1 MLIGLI
7 SDTHQPSEQ
16 RTLWDEVYTAFR
28 GVDLILHAGD
38 VVHPMV
44 LDWLEEIAPVLAARG
59 NNDVGWQDPRMKD
72 LQLLD
77 IEGLR
82 LAMMHD
88 MEPETRPIDELRR
101 RDLGGEHADIMV
113 TGHTHFER
121 IDYRDGVLQINSGS
135 PTLPHLWSTRLG
147 TVGLIEVDGDKLEA
161 QILRLG
167 QTEGRENPGIEYRFT
182 RETGWSASGSAWRS
196 SAPARGSR

>member
-28 GVDLILHAGD
+28 GVALILHAGD

-59 NNDVGWQDPRMKD
+59 NNDIGWQDPRMKD

-77 IEGLR
+77 IEGLQ
-82 LAMMHD
+82 LAMVHD

-147 TVGLIEVDGDKLEA
+147 TVGLIELDGDKLEA

-182 RETGWSASGSAWRS
+182 RETGVVCLG
-196 SAPARGSR
+196 

>member
-7 SDTHQPSEQ
+7 SDTHMPGAR
-16 RTLWDEVYTAFR
+16 RTLWDEVRTAFR
-28 GVDLILHAGD
+28 GVELILHAGD
-38 VVHPMV
+38 ITHPMV
-44 LDWLEEIAPVLAARG
+44 LDTLEETAPVLAARG

-82 LAMMHD
+82 LAMVHD

-101 RDLGGEHADIMV
+101 LHLGGEHADIMV
-113 TGHTHFER
+113 TGDTHFER

-135 PTLPHLWSTRLG
+135 PTLPHLWSPRLG
-147 TVGLIEVDGDKLEA
+147 TVGLLELDGDRLEA
-161 QILRLG
+161 RILRLG

-182 RETGWSASGSAWRS
+182 RETGVIRLG
-196 SAPARGSR
+196 